1 MAESQID
8 ILLQKAE
15 KYKEVR
21 NLLQW
26 ISVSQEIELVF
37 EYAHGIPGVGGP
49 IKERKNVPVDDDIRR
64 AILSVLSKRIKD
76 CEVEFDKY
84 YKEVYEKYNG
94 NI

>member
-8 ILLQKAE
+8 ILLKKAE
-15 KYKEVR
+15 KSKEAK
-21 NLLQW
+21 NLTQW
-26 ISVSQEIELVF
+26 IYASQKIELVF

-49 IKERKNVPVDDDIRR
+49 IIERKNVSVDDDIRR

-84 YKEVYEKYNG
+84 CKEVYEKYNG